1 MVSLGISAFYHD
13 SAVCLFED
21 GKVIVAIEEEK
32 LSGIKHDSSFPIKA
46 IKWVLQQSNKSI
58 SDIDTICWYEDPQ
71 LKYDRVKNTL
81 GKRWWKNRKLWKKFK
96 EEFESTEGDL
106 TMYLAKKLNFTGNIE
121 YVKHHNSHLAFSY
134 YTSPF
139 QTAVGISIDGV
150 GEWETALA
158 VRCKDNTFE
167 EIKSVA
173 FPHSLGLVYSTITAY
188 LGFKPNNGEYKVMGL
203 APYGDPSV
211 YKDIFDRIARLD
223 TGGTFE
229 INQKYFTWQY
239 SNTDMYTYDLVKL
252 IGFEPREAESAIE
265 QKHMDLAAALQ
276 KWYESYFYF
285 FVNHCMQ
292 QSDSSNLV
300 LGGGS
305 AYNGTA
311 NGKIQKHTSVKEL
324 WIPFAP
330 SDAGSAIGAC
340 LYHWHNTLG
349 NPKVVGGDNQ
359 SPYLGPEWNNKQ
371 LLDIILKNRN
381 ENNKPLNVIKYDSI
395 EMLCTDVA
403 HYINDGNIIG
413 WFQGRTEFGARA
425 LGNRSILGNPH
436 LPDIRDRINRVV
448 KKREMFRP
456 FAPSVTFED
465 YNKYFISEGEVP
477 YMNQVVK
484 VTDYKSIPSVTHV
497 DGSARIQTVR
507 KELNP
512 LYYNL
517 LKEFEKV
524 SGTPILLNTSFNLRG
539 HTMTNDPQKA
549 IWTFLNCD
557 MDYLVIGNYLISK

>member
-1 MVSLGISAFYHD
+1 MVLLGISAFYHD

-21 GKVIVAIEEEK
+21 GKVIAAIEEEK
-32 LSGIKHDSSFPIKA
+32 LSGIKHDNSFPSKA
-46 IKWVLQQSNKSI
+46 IKWVLEHTKKTI
-58 SDIDTICWYEDPQ
+58 FDIDTICWYEDPQ

-81 GKRWWKNRKLWKKFK
+81 GKKWWKNRKTWKEFK
-96 EEFESTEGDL
+96 KEFEETEGNL
-106 TMYLAKKLNFTGNIE
+106 STYLARKLNFIGNLV
-121 YVKHHNSHLAFSY
+121 YVKHHHSHLAFSY

-139 QTAVGISIDGV
+139 HDAIGISIDGV

-158 VRCKDNTFE
+158 VRCKDNIFE
-167 EIKSVA
+167 EINSLQ
-173 FPHSLGLVYSTITAY
+173 FPNSLGLVYSTITAY

-203 APYGDPSV
+203 APYGNPDK
-211 YKDIFDRIARLD
+211 YKGVFDKIFRFNKNGVI
-223 TGGTFE
+223 E

-252 IGFEPREAESAIE
+252 IGLEPREPESKIE
-265 QKHMDLAAALQ
+265 QDHMDLAAALQ
-276 KWYESYFYF
+276 KWYESCFYY
-285 FVNHCMQ
+285 FVNNCMQ
-292 QSDSSNLV
+292 QSDTSNLV

-311 NGKIQKHTSVKEL
+311 NGKLQKHTSVKDL

-340 LYHWHNTLG
+340 LYHWHNNLD
-349 NPKVVGGDNQ
+349 NPKIIGGANQ
-359 SPYLGPEWNNKQ
+359 SPYLGPEWDNFK
-371 LLDIILKNRN
+371 L
-381 ENNKPLNVIKYDSI
+381 EPYIKEGVKSDKWEFLSKEVLI
-395 EMLCTDVA
+395 EKVA
-403 HYINDGNIIG
+403 KLINDGNIIG

-436 LPDIRDRINRVV
+436 LSDIRDRINRVV

-465 YNKYFISEGEVP
+465 YEKYFSSEGEVP

-497 DGSARIQTVR
+497 DKSARIQTVR
-507 KELNP
+507 REMNP
-512 LYYNL
+512 LYYDL

-549 IWTFLNCD
+549 IWTFHNCD
-557 MDYLVIGNYLISK
+557 MDYLVLGNYLISK

>member
-1 MVSLGISAFYHD
+1 MLSLGISAFYHD

-21 GKVIVAIEEEK
+21 GKVIAAIEEEK
-32 LSGIKHDSSFPIKA
+32 LSGIKHDNSFPIKS
-46 IKWVLQQSNKSI
+46 IKWVLEQSNKSI
-58 SDIDTICWYEDPQ
+58 IDVDTICWYEQPDI
-71 LKYDRVKNTL
+71 KYDRVKNTL
-81 GKRWWKNRKLWKKFK
+81 GKRWWKNRKVWKEFK
-96 EEFESTEGDL
+96 TEFEKTEGNL
-106 TMYLAKKLNFTGNIE
+106 STYLASRLNYIGKIE
-121 YVKHHNSHLAFSY
+121 YIKHHNSHLAFSY

-139 QTAVGISIDGV
+139 QNAVGISIDGV

-158 VRCKDNTFE
+158 VKCKDNTFE
-167 EIKSVA
+167 EIKSVL

-203 APYGDPSV
+203 APYGDPLV

-223 TGGTFE
+223 TGTFE
-229 INQKYFTWQY
+229 INQKYFTWKY
-239 SNTDMYTYDLVKL
+239 SNTDMYTYELVKL
-252 IGFEPREAESAIE
+252 IGFEPREAESIIE
-265 QKHMDLAAALQ
+265 QHHMDLAAALQ

-292 QSDSSNLV
+292 SSDTSNLV

-340 LYHWHNTLG
+340 LYHWHNILG
-349 NPKVVGGDNQ
+349 NPKIIGGDNQ
-359 SPYLGPEWNNKQ
+359 SPYLGPEWNEKEIAHIISKEKSKHKELKIKAYTTNDT
-371 LLDIILKNRN
+371 LLSK
-381 ENNKPLNVIKYDSI
+381 
-395 EMLCTDVA
+395 VA
-403 HYINDGNIIG
+403 TLINDGNIIG

-425 LGNRSILGNPH
+425 LGNRSILANPH
-436 LPDIRDRINRVV
+436 LPDVRDRINKVV

-465 YNKYFISEGEVP
+465 YSKYFISESEVP

-484 VTDYKSIPSVTHV
+484 VTDYKLIPSVTHV
-497 DGSARIQTVR
+497 DGSARIQTVKR
-507 KELNP
+507 EMNP
-512 LYYNL
+512 LYYDL

-539 HTMTNDPQKA
+539 YTMTNDPKKA

-557 MDYLVIGNYLISK
+557 MNYLVLGNFLISK

>member
-13 SAVCLFED
+13 SAVCLFEN
-21 GKVIVAIEEEK
+21 GKVIAAIEEEK
-32 LSGIKHDSSFPIKA
+32 LSGIKHDNSFPIKA
-46 IKWVLQQSNKSI
+46 IKWVLQYSKKSI

-106 TMYLAKKLNFTGNIE
+106 TMYLAKKLNFTGKIE

-167 EIKSVA
+167 EIKSIT

-285 FVNHCMQ
+285 FTNHCMQ

-359 SPYLGPEWNNKQ
+359 SPYLGPKWNNKQ
-371 LLDIILKNRN
+371 LLDIILKNRT
-381 ENNKPLNVIKYDSI
+381 ENKILDVVYYDSLDL
-395 EMLCTDVA
+395 LCKDTA
-403 HYINDGNIIG
+403 KLINDGNIIG
-413 WFQGRTEFGARA
+413 WFQNRTEFGARA
-425 LGNRSILGNPH
+425 LGNRSILANPH
-436 LPDIRDRINRVV
+436 LPDVRDRINKVV

-465 YNKYFISEGEVP
+465 YSKYFISEGEVP

-507 KELNP
+507 KEINP

>member
-1 MVSLGISAFYHD
+1 MVLLGISAFYHD

-21 GKVIVAIEEEK
+21 GKVIAAIEEEK
-32 LSGIKHDSSFPIKA
+32 LSGIKHDNSFPIKA

-58 SDIDTICWYEDPQ
+58 FDIDTVCWYEEPN
-71 LKYDRVKNTL
+71 LKYDRVKKTL
-81 GKRWWKNRKLWKKFK
+81 GKHWWKHRKIWKQFK
-96 EEFESTEGDL
+96 EEFEKTEGNL
-106 TMYLAKKLNFTGNIE
+106 STYLAKKLNYVGNIE
-121 YVKHHNSHLAFSY
+121 YIKHHNSHLAFSY

-139 QTAVGISIDGV
+139 QNAIGISIDGV

-158 VRCKDNTFE
+158 VKCKDNTFE
-167 EIKSVA
+167 EIKSIT

-203 APYGDPSV
+203 APYGDPLV

-223 TGGTFE
+223 MGGTFE

-239 SNTDMYTYDLVKL
+239 SNTDMYTYELVKL
-252 IGFEPREAESAIE
+252 IGFEPREAESTIE

-349 NPKVVGGDNQ
+349 NPKVIGGDNQ
-359 SPYLGPEWNNKQ
+359 SPYLGPEWDNKQ

-381 ENNKPLNVIKYDSI
+381 ENKVLNVVYYDNLDT
-395 EMLCTDVA
+395 LCKDTA
-403 HYINDGNIIG
+403 ELINEGNIIG

-425 LGNRSILGNPH
+425 LGNRSILANPH
-436 LPDIRDRINRVV
+436 LSDVRDRINKVV

-465 YNKYFISEGEVP
+465 YSKYFISEGEVP

-497 DGSARIQTVR
+497 DGSARIQTVK
-507 KELNP
+507 KETNP

-539 HTMTNDPQKA
+539 HTMTNEPQKA

>member
-1 MVSLGISAFYHD
+1 MVLLGISAFYHD

-21 GKVIVAIEEEK
+21 GKVIAAIEEEK
-32 LSGIKHDSSFPIKA
+32 LSGIKHDNSFPSKA
-46 IKWVLQQSNKSI
+46 IKWVLQYTKKTI

-71 LKYDRVKNTL
+71 LKYHRVKNTL
-81 GKRWWKNRKLWKKFK
+81 GKSWWKNRKNWNAFKK
-96 EEFESTEGDL
+96 EFEETEGNL
-106 TMYLAKKLNFTGNIE
+106 PTYLARKLNFTGSVV
-121 YVKHHNSHLAFSY
+121 YVKHHHSHLAFSY

-139 QTAVGISIDGV
+139 HDAIGISIDGV

-167 EIKSVA
+167 EINSMK
-173 FPHSLGLVYSTITAY
+173 FPNSLGLVYSTITAY
-188 LGFKPNNGEYKVMGL
+188 LGFKPNGGEYKVMGL
-203 APYGDPSV
+203 APYGDPSRF
-211 YKDIFDRIARLD
+211 KDIFDKIFKFD
-223 TGGTFE
+223 KKGVIE
-229 INQKYFTWQY
+229 VNQKYFTWQY

-252 IGFEPREAESAIE
+252 IGIEPREPESAIE

-276 KWYESYFYF
+276 KWYESCFYY
-285 FVNHCMQ
+285 FVNNCMQ
-292 QSDSSNLV
+292 NSDSSNLV

-311 NGKIQKHTSVKEL
+311 NGKLQKHTSIKDL

-330 SDAGSAIGAC
+330 SDAGSSIGAC

-349 NPKVVGGDNQ
+349 NPKVIGGDNT
-359 SPYLGPEWNNKQ
+359 SPYLGPEWNNKE
-371 LLDIILKNRN
+371 LIEIILKERN
-381 ENNKPLNVIKYDSI
+381 SGVTKYDSVKT
-395 EMLCTDVA
+395 LCKDVA
-403 HYINDGNIIG
+403 KLINEGNIVG

-436 LPDIRDRINRVV
+436 LPDIRDRINKVV

-465 YNKYFISEGEVP
+465 YDKYFSSEGEVP

-497 DGSARIQTVR
+497 DKSARIQTVR
-507 KELNP
+507 REMNP
-512 LYYNL
+512 LYYDL

-539 HTMTNDPQKA
+539 HTMTNDPKKA
-549 IWTFLNCD
+549 IWTFYNCD
-557 MDYLVIGNYLISK
+557 MDYLVLGNYLISKK

>member
-21 GKVIVAIEEEK
+21 GKVIAAIEEEK
-32 LSGIKHDSSFPIKA
+32 LSGIKHDNSFPIKA
-46 IKWVLQQSNKSI
+46 IKWVLEYSKKTI

-81 GKRWWKNRKLWKKFK
+81 GKHWWKNRKLWKQFK
-96 EEFESTEGDL
+96 KEFESTEGDL
-106 TMYLAKKLNFTGNIE
+106 TIYLAKHLNFTGKIE

-139 QTAVGISIDGV
+139 NEAVGISIDGV
-150 GEWETALA
+150 GEWETALS
-158 VRCKDNTFE
+158 VKCKDNTFE
-167 EIKSVA
+167 EIKSIT

-211 YKDIFDRIARLD
+211 YKDIFDRIGRLD
-223 TGGTFE
+223 TGGSFE

-239 SNTDMYTYDLVKL
+239 SNTDMYTYELVKL
-252 IGFEPREAESAIE
+252 IGFEPREAETNIE
-265 QKHMDLAAALQ
+265 QHHMDLAAALQ

-285 FVNHCMQ
+285 FVNHSMQ
-292 QSDSSNLV
+292 HSESANLV

-330 SDAGSAIGAC
+330 SDAGSTIGAC

-349 NPKVVGGDNQ
+349 NPKIVGGDNQ
-359 SPYLGPEWNNKQ
+359 SPYLGPEWDNKQ
-371 LLDIILKNRN
+371 LMDIILKSRN
-381 ENNKPLNVIKYDSI
+381 ENKILNVVYYDTLDT
-395 EMLCTDVA
+395 LCKDTA
-403 HYINDGNIIG
+403 KLINEGNIIG
-413 WFQGRTEFGARA
+413 WFQSRTEFGARA
-425 LGNRSILGNPH
+425 LGNRSILANPH
-436 LPDIRDRINRVV
+436 LPDVRDRINKVV

-465 YNKYFISEGEVP
+465 YDKYFISESEVP

-549 IWTFLNCD
+549 IWTFINCD
-557 MDYLVIGNYLISK
+557 MDYLVMGNYLISK

>member
-1 MVSLGISAFYHD
+1 MEYS
-13 SAVCLFED
+13 
-21 GKVIVAIEEEK
+21 KK
-32 LSGIKHDSSFPIKA
+32 T
-46 IKWVLQQSNKSI
+46 I
-58 SDIDTICWYEDPQ
+58 SDIDTICWYEDPA
-71 LKYDRVKNTL
+71 LKYNRVKNTL
-81 GKRWWKNRKLWKKFK
+81 GKSWWKHRKEWKLFK
-96 EEFESTEGDL
+96 EEFEKAEGNL
-106 TMYLAKKLNFTGNIE
+106 TSYLAKKINFIGKIE
-121 YVKHHNSHLAFSY
+121 YVKHHHSHLAFSY

-139 QTAVGISIDGV
+139 HDAIGISIDGV

-158 VRCKDNTFE
+158 VKCKDNTFE
-167 EIKSVA
+167 EINSMK
-173 FPHSLGLVYSTITAY
+173 FPNSLGLVYSTITAY

-203 APYGDPSV
+203 APYGDPS
-211 YKDIFDRIARLD
+211 KFKGIFDKMFKFDSNGVI
-223 TGGTFE
+223 E

-239 SNTDMYTYDLVKL
+239 SNTNMYTYELVKL
-252 IGFEPREAESAIE
+252 IGLEPREAESKIE
-265 QKHMDLAAALQ
+265 QDHMDLAASLQ
-276 KWYESYFYF
+276 KWYESCFYF
-285 FVNHCMQ
+285 FVNNCMQ
-292 QSDSSNLV
+292 SSDTANLV

-311 NGKIQKHTSVKEL
+311 NGKLQKHTSVKEL

-349 NPKVVGGDNQ
+349 NPKVISGDNQ
-359 SPYLGPEWNNKQ
+359 SPYLGPEWDEKEIAYILSKEKSKHKELKIKAYTTKDT
-371 LLDIILKNRN
+371 LL
-381 ENNKPLNVIKYDSI
+381 S
-395 EMLCTDVA
+395 DVA
-403 HYINDGNIIG
+403 KLINDGNIIG

-425 LGNRSILGNPH
+425 LGNRSILANPH
-436 LPDIRDRINRVV
+436 LPDVRDRINKVV

-465 YNKYFISEGEVP
+465 YDKYFISEGEVP

-512 LYYNL
+512 LYHNL

-539 HTMTNDPQKA
+539 HTMTNDPRKA

-557 MDYLVIGNYLISK
+557 MDYLIIGNYLISK

>member
-1 MVSLGISAFYHD
+1 MISLGISAFYHD

-21 GKVIVAIEEEK
+21 GKVISAIEEEK
-32 LSGIKHDSSFPIKA
+32 LSGIKHDNSFPLQA
-46 IKWVLQQSNKSI
+46 IKWVLSNSNKTI
-58 SDIDTICWYEDPQ
+58 SDVDTICWYEEPS

-81 GKRWWKNRKLWKKFK
+81 GKYWWKNRKTWKKFK
-96 EEFESTEGDL
+96 EEFESTEGNLKD
-106 TMYLAKKLNFTGNIE
+106 YLSKTINFNGNIQ
-121 YVKHHNSHLAFSY
+121 YVKHHYSHLAFSY

-139 QTAVGISIDGV
+139 HDAVGISIDGV
-150 GEWETALA
+150 GEWDTALA

-167 EIKSVA
+167 EINSMK
-173 FPHSLGLVYSTITAY
+173 FPNSLGLVYSTITAY

-203 APYGDPSV
+203 APYGDPSR
-211 YKDIFDRIARLD
+211 YKHIFDKIFRFNKKGVI
-223 TGGTFE
+223 E

-252 IGFEPREAESAIE
+252 IGIEPREAESNIE
-265 QKHMDLAAALQ
+265 QHHMDLAASLQ
-276 KWYESYFYF
+276 KWYESCFYF
-285 FVNHCMQ
+285 FVNNCMQ
-292 QSDSSNLV
+292 NADTANLV

-311 NGKIQKHTSVKEL
+311 NGKIKKHTAVTEL

-340 LYHWHNTLG
+340 LYHWHNILG
-349 NPKVVGGDNQ
+349 NPKVIGGDNI
-359 SPYLGPEWNNKQ
+359 SPYLGPEWDNKE
-371 LLDIILKNRN
+371 LMEIILKER
-381 ENNKPLNVIKYDSI
+381 KSNVTKYDSI
-395 EMLCTDVA
+395 KMLCKDVA
-403 HYINDGNIIG
+403 NLINEGNIIG

-436 LPDIRDRINRVV
+436 LSDIRDRINKVV

-465 YNKYFISEGEVP
+465 YDKYFSSEGEVP

-484 VTDYKSIPSVTHV
+484 VTEYKSIPSVTHV
-497 DGSARIQTVR
+497 DKSARIQTVR
-507 KELNP
+507 KEMNP
-512 LYYNL
+512 LYYDL

-539 HTMTNDPQKA
+539 HTMTNDPKKA
-549 IWTFLNCD
+549 IWTFYNCD
-557 MDYLVIGNYLISK
+557 MDYLVLGNYLISK